1 VLGIVEMQAATR
13 EHAAI
18 LEAISQRDPDGAAR
32 LTIYHAQST
41 RDRWAELFSETAER
55 EGE

>member
-1 VLGIVEMQAATR
+1 MAEMQASNR

-18 LEAISQRDPDGAAR
+18 CLAIGQRDPDGAAR
-32 LTIYHAQST
+32 LTVYHAQST
-41 RDRWAELFSETAER
+41 RDRWAELFA